1 MPAEKIIK
9 LIFGKRGSGKSFL
22 AAHLLD
28 QYPRYFVYDTLHEYR
43 NGVVFDDRPLLAR
56 FWRERYRAERFKI
69 IYRPTQPDAEIENIS
84 EWAWLC
90 GNLCYLVEEIDTF
103 CTSNKPT
110 SVNLANIIQRGRHKN
125 ITLIGVTQRPF
136 GIPRILT
143 SQAKEINIFRTNEP
157 RDREYLKS
165 LTIGADIDAALD
177 ALDQYEFLR
186 WKDGSEK
193 FEICRIEAGR
203 ISTRGQDEAG
213 HTERACGGGVAG
225 DQATDESAQM
235 HDQPVDG
242 SSSGGP
248 RDSEK

>member
-1 MPAEKIIK
+1 MAEKIIR

-28 QYPRYFVYDTLHEYR
+28 QYQRYFVFDTLHEYR

-56 FWRERYRAERFKI
+56 FWRERYRAASFKL
-69 IYRPTQPDAEIENIS
+69 IYRPTQPEVEIEEIS
-84 EWAWLC
+84 NWAWLC
-90 GNLCYLVEEIDTF
+90 GNLCYLIEEIDTF
-103 CTSNKPT
+103 CTSYKPT
-110 SVNLANIIQRGRHKN
+110 SANLANIIQRGRHKN

-165 LTIGADIDAALD
+165 LTIGENIDAALD
-177 ALDQYEFLR
+177 ALSQYEFLR

-193 FEICRIEAGR
+193 FEICRIDAGR
-203 ISTRGQDEAG
+203 VITRGQNEDG
-213 HTERACGGGVAG
+213 YTERACRGIVER
-225 DQATDESAQM
+225 DQAIDEPAQM
-235 HDQPVDG
+235 HDQSVG
-242 SSSGGP
+242 
-248 RDSEK
+248 